1 MDALGV
7 VVLDVLPEQPSQ
19 MVFPE
24 DDDMVEKLSAN
35 TADEAFGRPILP
47 GTSEGGSSG
56 MDSESH
62 DRVGDVGRENGI
74 VVEDQEPMRGFLREG
89 IAELLDHPPSDRV
102 LGHVEMENAPPAMVD
117 REPDVEK
124 METDRRHD
132 EEVHPGD
139 HVPVIAQEG
148 DPALLGAWIGF
159 GLRQVARDRGA
170 TYLNP

>member
-7 VVLDVLPEQPSQ
+7 VVIDVLPEQPSQ

-62 DRVGDVGRENGI
+62 DRAGDVGREDRV
-74 VVEDQEPMRGFLREG
+74 VVEDQESMKGFAGEASR
-89 IAELLDHPPSDRV
+89 SC
-102 LGHVEMENAPPAMVD
+102 
-117 REPDVEK
+117 
-124 METDRRHD
+124 
-132 EEVHPGD
+132 
-139 HVPVIAQEG
+139 
-148 DPALLGAWIGF
+148 WITQRAAGF
-159 GLRQVARDRGA
+159 AVTLQ
-170 TYLNP
+170 